1 MRIFDP
7 AMAARCQLHHDRILT
22 AHDFNAADF
31 AFTRTSL
38 TKTKV

>member
-1 MRIFDP
+1 
-7 AMAARCQLHHDRILT
+7 MAARRPLHHARILT

-31 AFTRTSL
+31 AFTRSSL